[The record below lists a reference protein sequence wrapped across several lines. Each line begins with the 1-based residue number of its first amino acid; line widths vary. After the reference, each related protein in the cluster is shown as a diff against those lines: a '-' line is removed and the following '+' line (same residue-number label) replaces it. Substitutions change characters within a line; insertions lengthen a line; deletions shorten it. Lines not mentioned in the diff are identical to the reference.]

1 MRSDGGRPLPPGQ
14 TGTRVFKEDTGIEP
28 TYRIAAQKVDIGTAA
43 EARALVPD
51 PADAE
56 GKVPAV
62 AYVRYTHLRGAT
74 VREYPR
80 VGDYPEVY
88 ADGRR
93 GAKVTGAAVGRPKG
107 CADSDEIRNW
117 RSGQSY
123 LLCNTFLIPARARS
137 VEVMWTEIG
146 GKPFVWTF

>member
-1 MRSDGGRPLPPGQ
+1 MRSEGEPPLQPGQ
-14 TGTRVFKEDTGIEP
+14 TGTRAFKEDTGVEP
-28 TYRIAAQKVDIGTAA
+28 TYRITAQKVDIGTAA
-43 EARALVPD
+43 EAKALVSN

-62 AYVRYTHLRGAT
+62 AYVKYTHVRGAT
-74 VREYPR
+74 VKEYPR
-80 VGDYPEVY
+80 VGDYAEVY

-93 GAKVTGAAVGRPKG
+93 GAKVTGTAGRPEG
-107 CADSDEIRNW
+107 CADSDEIKNW

-146 GKPFVWTF
+146 GEPFVWTF